1 MRQTYGTRFEDGKGE
16 TVDDLDRAVDALAM
30 ADDDNEEELLR
41 LAQDVKAALRQ
52 RTAPAN

>member
-1 MRQTYGTRFEDGKGE
+1 M
-16 TVDDLDRAVDALAM
+16 DDLDRAVDALAM